1 MSRQG
6 LAEVLGRAAIDPDF
20 LGTLRADPE
29 GALDQAGVHLS
40 DDDLAAVKKLDFDG
54 LAEFNQ
60 SLRNQ
65 GLNVVGDKPSW

>member
-1 MSRQG
+1 VSRQG

-29 GALDQAGVHLS
+29 SALDRAGVHLS

-54 LAEFNQ
+54 LAEFNH
-60 SLRNQ
+60 SLQNQ
-65 GLNVVGDKPSW
+65 GLDVVGDKPAW